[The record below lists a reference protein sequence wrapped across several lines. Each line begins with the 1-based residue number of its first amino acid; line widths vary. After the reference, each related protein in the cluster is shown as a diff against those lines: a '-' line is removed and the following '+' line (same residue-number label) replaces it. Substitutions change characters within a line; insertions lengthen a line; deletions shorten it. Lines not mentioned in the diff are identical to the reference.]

1 MQSRRDGG
9 HVLTARIP
17 GKKSL
22 PVHKTRFLR
31 CEIGMAEAGKAQVLG
46 LEELETPGNPG
57 YFSGALPSQL
67 LKRLLS
73 HPGPFWKY

>member
-1 MQSRRDGG
+1 
-9 HVLTARIP
+9 
-17 GKKSL
+17 
-22 PVHKTRFLR
+22 
-31 CEIGMAEAGKAQVLG
+31 MAEAGKAQVLG